1 MSKTSSSE
9 LAQVEK
15 LLKIAF
21 DNHATEL
28 RLSGGVPPMLR
39 IGEQLRQLKIQ
50 PVSAEAVAGLIR
62 AIMPDSA
69 DPKNFSFTCSHG
81 PIDASVVDV
90 SGTEVLVLKRG
101 SSSAASEDDGGA
113 LELDL
118 QDDGDDSGS

>member
-62 AIMPDSA
+62 AIMPDGA

-90 SGTEVLVLKRG
+90 SGTEVLVLKNCLLYTSPSPR
-101 SSSAASEDDGGA
+101 D
-113 LELDL
+113 
-118 QDDGDDSGS
+118 

>member
-9 LAQVEK
+9 FAQVEK

-81 PIDASVVDV
+81 AIDASVVDV

-101 SSSAASEDDGGA
+101 SSSVAS
-113 LELDL
+113 
-118 QDDGDDSGS
+118 